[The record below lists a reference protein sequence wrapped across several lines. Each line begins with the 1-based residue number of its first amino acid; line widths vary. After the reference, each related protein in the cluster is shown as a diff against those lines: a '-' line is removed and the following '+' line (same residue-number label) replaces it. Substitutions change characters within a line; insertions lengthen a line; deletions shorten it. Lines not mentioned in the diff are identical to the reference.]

1 MPRVRAGSVSGPVTT
16 MPATVSAFATAP
28 TATAT
33 ATATA
38 AAAPHTDQTFHQ
50 AVAEWLE
57 DCYRSDGVYASHI
70 SHLTRYICDKSPELR
85 SIRFAIQARAAAFLH
100 FCLRVIA
107 VGGQQGLPVAA
118 AVGAGLVGWRRS
130 WASAD
135 TQIGDLSTHTSSF
148 NEKGMASPSAEGS
161 VSADA
166 ETWSASVASAGGW
179 VGEQVNGVLTLAWS
193 LTGSFLD
200 RSLHLQEAAA
210 TLQKGVLQ
218 ILLPVAGTLL
228 LSVAAYW
235 GTYLFLTL
243 VLQIHTLAEK
253 EHTLRRAQA
262 AFLEES
268 EALVGRTLVET
279 LRPPLLQTLSGL
291 LAEAAAE
298 EPSEPLHRLALTYS
312 SNYELLRSAIYDE
325 LIGCVRGLEFSE
337 ILAKNRLSAM
347 YFQELFF
354 LMRNADE
361 EVSRTLFRFNQALA
375 SIEGDP
381 LSRALTGGQQ
391 RIQALLTDA

>member
-1 MPRVRAGSVSGPVTT
+1 MPRVRAGSVSPPALFTSV
-16 MPATVSAFATAP
+16 PATVSATASAATASAS
-28 TATAT
+28 ATAVP
-33 ATATA
+33 ATVNADSTL
-38 AAAPHTDQTFHQ
+38 HQ
-50 AVAEWLE
+50 AVTEWLE
-57 DCYRSDGVYASHI
+57 DCYRPDGVYAKHI
-70 SHLTRYICDKSPELR
+70 TNLTRYICDKSPELR
-85 SIRFAIQARAAAFLH
+85 SIRFAIRARAAAFLH
-100 FCLRVIA
+100 FCLRIIA
-107 VGGQQGLPVAA
+107 VGAQQGLPVAA

-130 WASAD
+130 WASASAD
-135 TQIGDLSTHTSSF
+135 TDVSTTPSSL
-148 NEKGMASPSAEGS
+148 NEKGEP
-161 VSADA
+161 VLSADA

-179 VGEQVNGVLTLAWS
+179 LGDQVHGVLTLAWG

-200 RSLHLQEAAA
+200 RSLHLQEAAGA
-210 TLQKGVLQ
+210 LQKGVLQ

-268 EALVGRTLVET
+268 EALVGRTLIET
-279 LRPPLLQTLSGL
+279 LRPPLLQVLSGL
-291 LAEAAAE
+291 LTASAENH
-298 EPSEPLHRLALTYS
+298 PNHHTRHLILTYS

-325 LIGCVRGLEFSE
+325 LIGCVQGLEFSE

-347 YFQELFF
+347 YFQELFY

-361 EVSRTLFRFNQALA
+361 EVSRTLFRFNQALGA
-375 SIEGDP
+375 IEGDP
-381 LSRALTGGQQ
+381 LGHALAGGQQ
-391 RIQALLTDA
+391 RVQALLADA